1 MAPMYFNVSMGRM
14 QNRFDMIEFMAR
26 THIDPFK
33 LGPVNILSMNIVFSC
48 GSTMVELV
56 GSTLVDQVVV
66 ILPPRCCRISPAIY
80 HVLIAIPIQW

>member
-56 GSTLVDQVVV
+56 GSTLIGQVVI
-66 ILPPRCCRISPAIY
+66 ILSPPTLRNITSY
-80 HVLIAIPIQW
+80 